1 MGSDYILKK
10 QLKEIGKLVET
21 RFVNEEHIGVLS
33 GISGMALFQFYYA
46 KYLDDDRLS
55 DLGVEMIS
63 HCIQKINEGY
73 SYPTYCTGIA
83 GFGWT
88 VQHLNDE
95 GFIELDCDDLLGEF
109 DTYLRTQMEFDISNN
124 NFDFLHGATG
134 YGFYF
139 LKRYYGSKNKE
150 LKYRYVDYLKELILA
165 LEKSAVKKDNYFK
178 WESVLDIRR
187 GNKGFNF
194 SLSHGMSSIL
204 NFLSRAH
211 EIDEL
216 REITV
221 APIKGCLNYLLGFK
235 NKYPENESLFPSWI
249 EPELPIE
256 YNARLAWC
264 YGDLGVGLS
273 VVKAGITLN
282 DNLRLK
288 QGIEILD
295 FTTNKKLLEETNVI
309 DAGICHG
316 SYGNAQIYHRLFQQY
331 ENGIF
336 KKSADFWIQDGIE
349 KATHK
354 DGYVGYKQWNGL
366 TKEWT
371 PELSLLEGV
380 AGIGLVIIDYLSKKP
395 NPWDECLMIS

>member
-1 MGSDYILKK
+1 MIDINILKK
-10 QLKEIGKLVET
+10 QLEEISKIIQLNY
-21 RFVNEEHIGVLS
+21 RKEEHLGVLA

-46 KYLDDDRLS
+46 KYLDDDRFS

-63 HCIQKINEGY
+63 YCIEKINEGY

-88 VQHLNDE
+88 MQHLNDE

-109 DTYLRTQMEFDISNN
+109 DAYLHNQMRLDISTR
-124 NFDFLHGATG
+124 NFDFLHGAIG

-139 LKRYYGSKNKE
+139 LKRYNGTEIKE
-150 LKYRYVDYLKELILA
+150 LKNRYLDYLKELIMA
-165 LEKSAVKKDNYFK
+165 LEKSAIKKDNYYK

-211 EIDEL
+211 VIDKL
-216 REITV
+216 REITEDSL
-221 APIKGCLNYLLGFK
+221 IGCLNYLLSFE
-235 NKYPENESLFPSWI
+235 NKSPENKSLFPSWI

-273 VVKAGITLN
+273 MVKAGVSLN
-282 DNLRLK
+282 N
-288 QGIEILD
+288 IEIQKRGVEILNS
-295 FTTNKKLLEETNVI
+295 TTKKKIPEETHVI

-331 ENGIF
+331 ENGMF
-336 KKSADFWIQDGIE
+336 GKSTDFWIQDGIE
-349 KATHK
+349 KAIHK
-354 DGYVGYKQWNGL
+354 DGHAGYKQWNGL
-366 TKEWT
+366 NKEWT

-395 NPWDECLMIS
+395 NSWDECLIIS